1 MGHIFLLGSS
11 ETEPE
16 SVLEV
21 DAMILWGKE
30 AECGLRESVFLAW
43 STGKTLEHKLYH
55 VLAFLEAGRP
65 PFQLAIDRRLFNIQ
79 TNSAYQLRAVLWRRG
94 SRELPMVTGGAQ
106 PTKGIWVESCMA
118 FVVASFSV
126 SESSKQGSTL
136 PDNECNLVYWGGVH
150 SPGSNPQP
158 VRKHPS
164 PVTQTDQL
172 GWHSV

>member
-1 MGHIFLLGSS
+1 
-11 ETEPE
+11 
-16 SVLEV
+16 
-21 DAMILWGKE
+21 
-30 AECGLRESVFLAW
+30 
-43 STGKTLEHKLYH
+43 
-55 VLAFLEAGRP
+55 
-65 PFQLAIDRRLFNIQ
+65 
-79 TNSAYQLRAVLWRRG
+79 
-94 SRELPMVTGGAQ
+94 MVTGGAQ

-172 GWHSV
+172 G